1 MISVQLPV
9 GNAMNIQ
16 RRRFICTAGAAAA
29 LAALPYVGL
38 AQTYPSRPVRI
49 IVGYAAGGGVD
60 ISARL
65 IGQWLS
71 ERLSQQFIVENRP
84 GAATNIATEA
94 VVRSPADGYTL
105 LLINAAN
112 AINASVYEKLNFE
125 FTRDITAVAGIMRVA
140 FVMVVNPS
148 LPVTTVPALITYA
161 KANPRKLSVGSGG
174 AGGPDQAS
182 SEYFKM
188 ETGLDMLDVP
198 YRGLSPALADLL
210 GGQMQLVFST
220 VPAAIEYIKA
230 GKLRPLAV
238 TTATRSE
245 ALPEVPTLSDFLP
258 GFESSQWYG
267 VGAPSGTPA
276 DVVMKLNKQINAGL
290 ADPQLKA
297 RITELGGE
305 PMSMTPDNF
314 RKHIAD
320 ETAKW
325 AKVIKFAGIKVK

>member
-1 MISVQLPV
+1 M
-9 GNAMNIQ
+9 
-16 RRRFICTAGAAAA
+16 AGAAAA
-29 LAALPYVGL
+29 LAALPYV
-38 AQTYPSRPVRI
+38 AAAETYPSRPVRI

-71 ERLSQQFIVENRP
+71 ERLGQQFIVENRP

-210 GGQMQLVFST
+210 GGQVQLVFST

-276 DVVMKLNKQINAGL
+276 DVVMKLNKEINAGL

-297 RITELGGE
+297 RMTELGGE
-305 PMSMTPDNF
+305 PMSMTPDDF

>member
-1 MISVQLPV
+1 
-9 GNAMNIQ
+9 MNIQ
-16 RRRFICTAGAAAA
+16 RRRFICMAGAAAA
-29 LAALPYVGL
+29 LAALPYV
-38 AQTYPSRPVRI
+38 AAAETYPSRPVRI

-71 ERLSQQFIVENRP
+71 ERLGQQFIVENRP

-94 VVRSPADGYTL
+94 VVRSPAEGYTL

-125 FTRDITAVAGIMRVA
+125 FTRDVTAVAGIMRVA

-148 LPVTTVPALITYA
+148 LQVTTVPALIAYA

-210 GGQMQLVFST
+210 GGQVQLVFST

-276 DVVMKLNKQINAGL
+276 DVVIKLNKEINAGL

-305 PMSMTPDNF
+305 PMSMTPDDF
-314 RKHIAD
+314 RKHITD

>member
-1 MISVQLPV
+1 
-9 GNAMNIQ
+9 MNVQ

-71 ERLSQQFIVENRP
+71 ERLGQQFIVENRP

-210 GGQMQLVFST
+210 GGQVQLVFST

-276 DVVMKLNKQINAGL
+276 DVVMKLNKEINAGL

>member
-1 MISVQLPV
+1 
-9 GNAMNIQ
+9 MNIH
-16 RRRFICTAGAAAA
+16 RRQLICFAAAAAA
-29 LAALPYVGL
+29 LLALPYL
-38 AQTYPSRPVRI
+38 AKAETYPSRPVRI

-60 ISARL
+60 ISGRL

-71 ERLSQQFIVENRP
+71 ERLGQQFLVENRP
-84 GAATNIATEA
+84 GASTNIATEA
-94 VVRSPADGYTL
+94 VVRSPPDGYTL

-112 AINASVYEKLNFE
+112 AINTSVFEKLNFE

-140 FVMVVNPS
+140 FVIVVNPS
-148 LPVTTVPALITYA
+148 LPVKTVPELIAYA

-198 YRGLSPALADLL
+198 YRGLSPALTDLL
-210 GGQMQLVFST
+210 GGQVQLVFST

-245 ALPEVPTLSDFLP
+245 ALPDVPTVGDFLP
-258 GFESSQWYG
+258 RFESSQWYG
-267 VGAPSGTPA
+267 VGAPKGTPA
-276 DVVMKLNKQINAGL
+276 DIVATLNNEVNAGL
-290 ADPQLKA
+290 ADPELKA
-297 RITELGGE
+297 RIAELGGV
-305 PMSMTPDNF
+305 PMVMTPSEFDNY
-314 RKHIAD
+314 IAD
-320 ETAKW
+320 ETTKW

>member
-1 MISVQLPV
+1 M
-9 GNAMNIQ
+9 
-16 RRRFICTAGAAAA
+16 AGAAAA
-29 LAALPYVGL
+29 LAALPYV
-38 AQTYPSRPVRI
+38 APAETYPSRPVRI

-71 ERLSQQFIVENRP
+71 ERLGQQFIVENRP

-210 GGQMQLVFST
+210 GGQVQLVFST

-276 DVVMKLNKQINAGL
+276 DVVMKLNKEINAGL
-290 ADPQLKA
+290 ADPQLKV

-305 PMSMTPDNF
+305 PMSMTPDDF

>member
-1 MISVQLPV
+1 M
-9 GNAMNIQ
+9 
-16 RRRFICTAGAAAA
+16 AGAAAA
-29 LAALPYVGL
+29 LAALPYV
-38 AQTYPSRPVRI
+38 APAETYPSRPVRI

-71 ERLSQQFIVENRP
+71 ERLGQQFIVENRP

-94 VVRSPADGYTL
+94 VVRSPAEGYTL

-148 LPVTTVPALITYA
+148 LPVTTVPALIAYA

-210 GGQMQLVFST
+210 GGQVQLVFST

-276 DVVMKLNKQINAGL
+276 DVVIKLNKEINAGL
-290 ADPQLKA
+290 ADPKLKA
-297 RITELGGE
+297 RIADLGGV
-305 PMSMTPDNF
+305 PMPMTPGDF
-314 RKHIAD
+314 GKHIAA

-325 AKVIKFAGIKVK
+325 AKVIKFAGIMVK

>member
-1 MISVQLPV
+1 M
-9 GNAMNIQ
+9 
-16 RRRFICTAGAAAA
+16 AGAAAA
-29 LAALPYVGL
+29 LAALPYVAL
-38 AQTYPSRPVRI
+38 AETYPSRPVRI

-71 ERLSQQFIVENRP
+71 ERLGQQFIVENRP

-148 LPVTTVPALITYA
+148 LQVTTVPALIAYA

-210 GGQMQLVFST
+210 GGQVQLVFST

-276 DVVMKLNKQINAGL
+276 DVVMKLNKEINAGL

>member
-1 MISVQLPV
+1 
-9 GNAMNIQ
+9 MNVQ

-71 ERLSQQFIVENRP
+71 ERLGQQFIVENRP

-148 LPVTTVPALITYA
+148 LQVTTVPALIAYA

-210 GGQMQLVFST
+210 GGQVQLVFST

-276 DVVMKLNKQINAGL
+276 DVVIKLNKEINAGL

-305 PMSMTPDNF
+305 PMSMTPDDF

>member
-1 MISVQLPV
+1 
-9 GNAMNIQ
+9 MNVQ

-71 ERLSQQFIVENRP
+71 ERLGQQFIVENRP

-148 LPVTTVPALITYA
+148 LQVTTVPALIAYA

-210 GGQMQLVFST
+210 GGQVQLVFST

-245 ALPEVPTLSDFLP
+245 ALPEVPTLGDFLP

-276 DVVMKLNKQINAGL
+276 DVVIKLNKEINAGL

-305 PMSMTPDNF
+305 PMSMTPDDF

>member
-1 MISVQLPV
+1 
-9 GNAMNIQ
+9 MNVQ

-71 ERLSQQFIVENRP
+71 ERLGQQFIVENRP

-94 VVRSPADGYTL
+94 VVRSPAEGYTL

-125 FTRDITAVAGIMRVA
+125 FTRDVTAVAGIMRVA

-148 LPVTTVPALITYA
+148 LQVTTVPALIAYA

-210 GGQMQLVFST
+210 GGQVQLVFST

-276 DVVMKLNKQINAGL
+276 DVVIKLNKEINAGL

-305 PMSMTPDNF
+305 PMSMTPDDF

>member
-1 MISVQLPV
+1 
-9 GNAMNIQ
+9 MNIQ
-16 RRRFICTAGAAAA
+16 RRRCICTAGAAAA
-29 LAALPYVGL
+29 LAALPYV
-38 AQTYPSRPVRI
+38 APAETYPSRPVRI

-71 ERLSQQFIVENRP
+71 ERLGQQFIVENRP

-125 FTRDITAVAGIMRVA
+125 FTRDVTAVAGIMRVA

-148 LPVTTVPALITYA
+148 LQVTTVPALIAYA

-210 GGQMQLVFST
+210 GGQVQLVFST

-276 DVVMKLNKQINAGL
+276 DVVMKLNKEINAGL

-305 PMSMTPDNF
+305 PMSMTPDDF

>member
-1 MISVQLPV
+1 
-9 GNAMNIQ
+9 MNIQ
-16 RRRFICTAGAAAA
+16 RRRFICMAGAAAA
-29 LAALPYVGL
+29 LAALPYV
-38 AQTYPSRPVRI
+38 AAAETYPSRPVRI

-71 ERLSQQFIVENRP
+71 ERLGQQFIVENRP

-125 FTRDITAVAGIMRVA
+125 FTRDVTAVAGIMRVA

-148 LPVTTVPALITYA
+148 LQVTTVPALIAYA

-210 GGQMQLVFST
+210 GGQVQLVFST

-276 DVVMKLNKQINAGL
+276 DVVMKLNKEINAGL

>member
-1 MISVQLPV
+1 
-9 GNAMNIQ
+9 MNVQ

-29 LAALPYVGL
+29 LAALPYV
-38 AQTYPSRPVRI
+38 APAETYPSRPVRI

-71 ERLSQQFIVENRP
+71 ERLGQQFIVENRP

-125 FTRDITAVAGIMRVA
+125 FTRDVTAVAGIMRVA

-148 LPVTTVPALITYA
+148 LQVTTVPALIAYV

-210 GGQMQLVFST
+210 GGQVQLVFST

-276 DVVMKLNKQINAGL
+276 DVVMKLNKQITAGL

>member
-1 MISVQLPV
+1 MIMVQPPV

-71 ERLSQQFIVENRP
+71 ERLGQQFIVENRP

-210 GGQMQLVFST
+210 GGQVQLVFST

-276 DVVMKLNKQINAGL
+276 DVVIKLNKEINAGL

-305 PMSMTPDNF
+305 PMSMTPDDF
-314 RKHIAD
+314 RKHITD